1 MCYSFST
8 SLTIFMIL
16 SSGNTFLRMGVC
28 DINFCEYLE
37 LYVSLLFMM
46 SPMRGHAA
54 REFTTT
60 NTPSI
65 IMGSG
70 EVHIALP

>member
-1 MCYSFST
+1 M
-8 SLTIFMIL
+8 
-16 SSGNTFLRMGVC
+16 
-28 DINFCEYLE
+28 YLGQV
-37 LYVSLLFMM
+37 YVTLLFMV

-60 NTPSI
+60 NTASI

>member
-1 MCYSFST
+1 M
-8 SLTIFMIL
+8 
-16 SSGNTFLRMGVC
+16 
-28 DINFCEYLE
+28 YLGKI
-37 LYVSLLFMM
+37 YVSLLFKM

-60 NTPSI
+60 YTASI

>member
-1 MCYSFST
+1 
-8 SLTIFMIL
+8 MIHYHIIL
-16 SSGNTFLRMGVC
+16 
-28 DINFCEYLE
+28 IIYYLIVMY
-37 LYVSLLFMM
+37 LGKIYVSLLFMM

>member
-1 MCYSFST
+1 
-8 SLTIFMIL
+8 
-16 SSGNTFLRMGVC
+16 
-28 DINFCEYLE
+28 
-37 LYVSLLFMM
+37 MM

-54 REFTTT
+54 REFNAT

>member
-1 MCYSFST
+1 M
-8 SLTIFMIL
+8 
-16 SSGNTFLRMGVC
+16 
-28 DINFCEYLE
+28 YLGKI
-37 LYVSLLFMM
+37 YVSLLFMM

-60 NTPSI
+60 NTASI